1 MEFTMDM
8 FRLDG
13 KVALVT
19 GAVYG
24 IGFEIARSLAAAGAT
39 IVFNNLSQESVDEGV
54 AHYKEAGIEAKGYV
68 CDVTDEPAVQA
79 MVKQIKE
86 SLGEYDQIL
95 LKGSNSMNLAKVVQE
110 LQAKD

>member
-24 IGFEIARSLAAAGAT
+24 IGFEIARSLAAAGARSCS
-39 IVFNNLSQESVDEGV
+39 IICHKNQSM
-54 AHYKEAGIEAKGYV
+54 KG
-68 CDVTDEPAVQA
+68 
-79 MVKQIKE
+79 
-86 SLGEYDQIL
+86 
-95 LKGSNSMNLAKVVQE
+95 
-110 LQAKD
+110 